1 MDLANIAFAFSAGM
15 VAFLSPCSFPLLPAY
30 ISYYL
35 GLKEASQGKGQA
47 TTVLKKGI
55 IGGIACAV
63 GAILILSLV
72 GVGFSALGS
81 AIEPYIP
88 SMELIVGVILV
99 VMGMLM
105 LLGTPLGFSIK
116 TKASTRKGYVGLLGF
131 GALYALASAG
141 CMAPVFI
148 AVVFNAIYSGGFLG
162 GMAVFLSYALG
173 LSLLLIVVTLLVASA
188 KEMAMA
194 KLMRVMPY
202 VERVGALILIVVGVY
217 LAFYYF
223 ITFS

>member
-1 MDLANIAFAFSAGM
+1 MDLASIAFAFSAGI

-30 ISYYL
+30 VSYYL
-35 GLKEASQGKGQA
+35 GLKEAPQGKDQA

-55 IGGIACAV
+55 LGGIACAV

-81 AIEPYIP
+81 AIEPHIP

-99 VMGMLM
+99 VMGILM

-116 TKASTRKGYVGLLGF
+116 TKAGTRKGYEGLLGF
-131 GALYALASAG
+131 GALYALASTG

-148 AVVFNAIYSGGFLG
+148 GVVLNAISSGGFLG